1 MDNVDKRKYEYFI
14 AAIIITIVAISG
26 VYYYNFIYVPN
37 QWENPFQ
44 KVSVIGVE
52 ANKGLF
58 ITVHYMNDGG
68 WNANVTNIFID
79 SKPIASYPTFVD
91 IRDAN
96 GSSIKSLLNG
106 SGYIIPKG
114 KNGDFPKGKITLV
127 FTADAFASGQVINIG
142 FHTAADVYPNQ
153 VYFNAT
159 CKIP

>member
-1 MDNVDKRKYEYFI
+1 MSKDKKKEYVI
-14 AAIIITIVAISG
+14 VAIIITISIIVAVLSITLYTSWE
-26 VYYYNFIYVPN
+26 NE
-37 QWENPFQ
+37 WENPFQ

-58 ITVHYMNDGG
+58 ITVNYMNDGG
-68 WNANVTNIFID
+68 WDANVTNIFID
-79 SKPIASYPTFVD
+79 GKPIASYPTFVD

-96 GSSIKSLLNG
+96 GTSIKSLLNG